1 MVYEYCA
8 NLLASPPSLFSR
20 SHLVSARTQQSF
32 RYWTGWSCGTFLFPI
47 LNNLFASEDENL
59 SANAAAQVAVLSYGF
74 WQSHYGG
81 ARDAIGKTLKIEGI
95 PFTIIGV
102 TRKGFTGISADMEME
117 VTLPLPARQ
126 LFGGEAD

>member
-47 LNNLFASEDENL
+47 PNNSFASAL
-59 SANAAAQVAVLSYGF
+59 IFRAMITPPCRYPCFRSSRVAKRCSRGPRSEERRVGKSVGL
-74 WQSHYGG
+74 GG
-81 ARDAIGKTLKIEGI
+81 RRIIEKNRE
-95 PFTIIGV
+95 
-102 TRKGFTGISADMEME
+102 RKDTTTGQCAC
-117 VTLPLPARQ
+117 
-126 LFGGEAD
+126 